1 MHPGPS
7 AQRVHLHNIIGFGGL
22 VHDGNYC
29 ALDAKGYPLAIGE
42 EERFSREK
50 RKGGFP
56 ECAIRYLL
64 DKNSIAPRGTGT
76 VVISRQ
82 HIPPRLDL
90 HAYEKL
96 ISNSKVFKINHHLS
110 HAAGAFF
117 SSAFDDAAILT
128 IDGLGDDLCGI
139 MAVGQGSRIRQL
151 DAIHYLHSLGV
162 LWMRTGWFLGFVQ
175 DHFFSGAKVMAL
187 AAYGAPRYLDTF
199 LRLFD
204 LHPDGTYEI
213 NPGRHPIESIARF
226 WEKEKPFFL
235 EKALG
240 IAPRKPGSRVL
251 KIHMDIAASIQK
263 ASEEVV
269 LHMARGLHKR
279 TGLKNLC
286 LSGGVAMNCSQN
298 GRLLRDGPFENI
310 FVVPNASDCGDGMGA
325 ALYHFHHNLGGRR
338 RWAMGM
344 PYLGAGYSIHEME
357 DALGEAGAVY
367 STPTDIARTAARAI
381 AHGSVIGWFQGRAE
395 AGPRA
400 LGNRSILADPR
411 RKDIRDYVNSEIKHR
426 EWFRPFAPSVLAEK
440 ASEYFD
446 CHGHLPYMLIAVP
459 TRPEKACEIP
469 GVLHVDMTARI
480 QTVRAKD
487 NQIYRR
493 LIEAFYEETGVPMVL
508 NTSFNDRGEPIV
520 NSPTDALRR
529 FKDSKLDA
537 LALGPFWIE
546 KK

>member
-1 MHPGPS
+1 M
-7 AQRVHLHNIIGFGGL
+7 RIVKNKFTLGFGGF
-22 VHDGNYC
+22 VHDGNC
-29 ALDAKGYPLAIGE
+29 CLLDADGRCVFAGE
-42 EERFSREK
+42 EERFCRVK
-50 RKGGFP
+50 RRGGFP
-56 ECAIRYLL
+56 AYALTYLSKKYRKDLVEFSAIALSRETLP
-64 DKNSIAPRGTGT
+64 DERG
-76 VVISRQ
+76 
-82 HIPPRLDL
+82 
-90 HAYEKL
+90 L
-96 ISNSKVFKINHHLS
+96 ISIVQPTPTTKFTRVNHHLS

-117 SSAFDDAAILT
+117 ASPFNDSAILT
-128 IDGLGDDLCGI
+128 IDGLGDNSCGV
-139 MAVGQGSRIRQL
+139 MAIGRGSRIQQL
-151 DAIHYLHSLGV
+151 DATHYLHSIGV
-162 LWMRTGWFLGFVQ
+162 LWMRTGWFLGFIH

-187 AAYGAPRYLDTF
+187 AAYGNPRYIDTF
-199 LRLFD
+199 LRLFQ
-204 LHPDGTYEI
+204 LHPNGTYEI
-213 NPGRHPIESIARF
+213 NPGKYPIKSIARF
-226 WEKEKPFFL
+226 WENEKPFFL

-240 IAPRKPGSRVL
+240 IAPRKPGSRIL
-251 KIHMDIAASIQK
+251 KIHMDIAASMQK

-279 TGLKNLC
+279 TRLTNLC

-310 FVVPNASDCGDGMGA
+310 FVAPNASDCGDGMGA
-325 ALYHFHHNLGGRR
+325 ALYHFHHNLGGQR
-338 RWAMGM
+338 RWAMEM
-344 PYLGAGYSIHEME
+344 PYLGAGYTKRDME
-357 DALGEAGAVY
+357 DALNEAGVVY
-367 STPTDIARTAARAI
+367 STPPDIARTAAKAI
-381 AHGSVIGWFQGRAE
+381 ARGSVIGWFQGRAE

-440 ASEYFD
+440 ASDYFD
-446 CHGHLPYMLIAVP
+446 CQGHFPYMIFAVP

-487 NQIYRR
+487 NAIYRR